1 MFKNRKVE
9 MKVVKTPKNEIS
21 VPETTLAEKT
31 AAAQAIV
38 KTVIKEGGKVLVAY
52 VALDTFRKFI
62 LIGLTTQA

>member
-9 MKVVKTPKNEIS
+9 MKVKDSEERDLR
-21 VPETTLAEKT
+21 PETTLEEKT

-38 KTVIKEGGKVLVAY
+38 KIVIKEGGKVLVAY

-62 LIGLTTQA
+62 LIGLTNQA